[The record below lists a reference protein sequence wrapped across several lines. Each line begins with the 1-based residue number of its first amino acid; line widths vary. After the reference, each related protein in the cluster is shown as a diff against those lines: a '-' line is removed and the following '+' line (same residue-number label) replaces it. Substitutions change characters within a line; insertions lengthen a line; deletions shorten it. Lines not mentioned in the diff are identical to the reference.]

1 MAVGGGGRGS
11 MSDINM
17 TPMIDVLLV
26 LLVIFMLAQPLLQ
39 RSIDV
44 QLPIETETPESEPA
58 PQIVLEI
65 NDRGDYFLNL
75 RPVPKE
81 QLTERLTEIYAAR
94 PDKVLFVKAS
104 GEVLYQDVVTVM
116 DAARG
121 AGVEVLGAMLPTPAG
136 TVTPTAT
143 PTT

>member
-1 MAVGGGGRGS
+1 
-11 MSDINM
+11 MSEINM

-44 QLPIETETPESEPA
+44 QLPIDKEDSSTPATP
-58 PQIVLEI
+58 IVLEI
-65 NDRGDYFLNL
+65 DARGNMTLNTRAIAADRL
-75 RPVPKE
+75 E
-81 QLTERLTEIYAAR
+81 ERLRELYAAR

-104 GEVLYQDVVTVM
+104 GEVIYQDVIYVM

-121 AGVEVLGAMLPTPAG
+121 AGVEVLGAMLPST
-136 TVTPTAT
+136 
-143 PTT
+143 

>member
-1 MAVGGGGRGS
+1 MAMAVGGGGKGS

-39 RSIDV
+39 KSLDV
-44 QLPIETETPESEPA
+44 QLPIEKEVATTPSTP
-58 PQIVLEI
+58 IVIEI
-65 NDRGDYFLNL
+65 DANGNLLLNT
-75 RPVPKE
+75 RPVPRD
-81 QLTERLTEIYAAR
+81 QLSERLSEIYSAR

-104 GEVLYQDVVTVM
+104 GEVIYQDVITVM

-121 AGVEVLGAMLPTPAG
+121 AGVEVLGAMLPAS
-136 TVTPTAT
+136 
-143 PTT
+143 

>member
-1 MAVGGGGRGS
+1 

-39 RSIDV
+39 KSLDV
-44 QLPIETETPESEPA
+44 QLPIEKEVATAPSTP
-58 PQIVLEI
+58 IVIEI
-65 NDRGDYFLNL
+65 DSNGNLLLNT
-75 RPVPKE
+75 RPVPRD
-81 QLTERLTEIYAAR
+81 QLGQRLSEIYSAR

-104 GEVLYQDVVTVM
+104 GEVIYQDVITVM

-121 AGVEVLGAMLPTPAG
+121 AGVEVLGAMLPTS
-136 TVTPTAT
+136 
-143 PTT
+143 

>member
-1 MAVGGGGRGS
+1 MAISTGGKTGGS
-11 MSDINM
+11 MSEINM

-39 RSIDV
+39 KSIDV
-44 QLPIETETPESEPA
+44 QLPIEKEVESEPA

-65 NDRGDYFLNL
+65 DARGNYFINTQPVAGDQLQRRLNEL
-75 RPVPKE
+75 Y
-81 QLTERLTEIYAAR
+81 TGR

-104 GEVLYQDVVTVM
+104 GEVIYQDVITVM

-121 AGVEVLGAMLPTPAG
+121 AGVTVLGAMLQQS
-136 TVTPTAT
+136 
-143 PTT
+143 